1 MTALNDLAR
10 SIMECEFDN
19 DSSLNSIQSIE
30 CWLESNIGLLNTLIN
45 TEYSLEGSELD
56 CEASDIYKQ
65 LYLHH
70 YYTKKARNAM
80 RGIMATSSSCDD
92 SCEES
97 SGEILSLSDGE
108 SRVTFANRNETA
120 KVIRGMAQDAKAAID
135 GLVSKYNMYKSAPRQ
150 IGGIEA

>member
-1 MTALNDLAR
+1 MTGLNDLAR
-10 SIMECEFDN
+10 NIMECEFDN

-30 CWLESNIGLLNTLIN
+30 CWLESNLGLLNTLIN
-45 TEYSLEGSELD
+45 TEYYLEGPELD
-56 CEASDIYKQ
+56 CEASDIHKQ

-70 YYTKKARNAM
+70 YYTKKTRNAM
-80 RGIMATSSSCDD
+80 RGIMATSSSTTDVCA
-92 SCEES
+92 ES

-120 KVIRGMAQDAKAAID
+120 KVIRGMAQDAKMAID
-135 GLVSKYNMYKSAPRQ
+135 DLVAKYNMYKAGPRQ